1 MNDENEWDLAL
12 AEASQVQMPPKMRNT
27 FAIILV
33 FGSVTNPLQ
42 HWEKYKVW
50 VFVHTTLLKEHFLDR
65 GSMNEKM
72 KEHRALAHIE
82 FILKLHALKLKDVG
96 LPQYDEGELGDD
108 FQVLT

>member
-1 MNDENEWDLAL
+1 
-12 AEASQVQMPPKMRNT
+12 
-27 FAIILV
+27 
-33 FGSVTNPLQ
+33 
-42 HWEKYKVW
+42 
-50 VFVHTTLLKEHFLDR
+50 
-65 GSMNEKM
+65 MNEKM